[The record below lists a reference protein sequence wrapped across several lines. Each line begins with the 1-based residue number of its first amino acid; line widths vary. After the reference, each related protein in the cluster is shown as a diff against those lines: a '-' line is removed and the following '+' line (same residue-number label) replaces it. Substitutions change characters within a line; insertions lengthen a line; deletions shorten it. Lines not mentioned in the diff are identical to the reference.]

1 MIQCLMVPGSDQ
13 SPFALLVKRLVES
26 NEQMRAQA
34 AKINRLVPQ
43 EDDMN
48 RSLKLDN
55 DTISSIELAVR
66 HLDRLAKTFH
76 EICTDLGTQILLL
89 SDATER
95 ISMQEIE
102 SIAYQACDKVYKKE
116 DSGPYDS
123 LWDSMHQTV
132 STLKTIGNSLENGLF
147 DSNANETNDKP
158 KQAI

>member
-55 DTISSIELAVR
+55 DTISSIE
-66 HLDRLAKTFH
+66 
-76 EICTDLGTQILLL
+76 
-89 SDATER
+89 
-95 ISMQEIE
+95 
-102 SIAYQACDKVYKKE
+102 
-116 DSGPYDS
+116 
-123 LWDSMHQTV
+123 
-132 STLKTIGNSLENGLF
+132 
-147 DSNANETNDKP
+147 
-158 KQAI
+158 